1 MLGPFCEFADRGAD
15 VGIVCLTGG
24 NAEAEGEERERRGEL
39 VAAAAELGIAEV
51 RFLDYPDPP
60 AGETGRLFAPE
71 IDSIL
76 LVAELRSVL
85 TQPRETDL
93 VITHGSGGEYWH
105 PAHVLLHDHVLR
117 AAKSLTHCPFLATFN
132 AWSADNPLPQVSNRD
147 DIANFSIDVRAYH
160 ARRLA
165 SLQRH
170 ATQGALESLVGFG
183 IDQAHRADRHRIL
196 PGPDALMAAASP
208 SAPTRAGPSV
218 VQLSASDRSG
228 GAAVA
233 AARLHAGLREAGVD
247 SRMLVAEK
255 LGTDPFTERIH
266 RIPAFSIRRFLDP
279 VPMRLDRS
287 EWFLWATCA
296 WLPNPA
302 LARRIRQLAPD
313 LAHLHGNHMG
323 FTPIAMLP
331 KLKVPVVIT
340 MHDFW
345 AFCGAFHLEPPEH
358 ERFPEPYDATNR
370 RADSGGIDIDAWVW
384 RRKARACRDRKP
396 DRNLPERV
404 ARPRARRSA
413 LWQDRRIGG
422 AQCPQHP
429 NLQTARPR
437 LREGRLQPA
446 AGQRS

>member
-1 MLGPFCEFADRGAD
+1 MPPSYTLRRAARKAIRPIWQRLARGAFKPGQANHLLNAEIGRVLAIIAHPDDEVFCSGLLCEFADRGAD

-170 ATQGALESLVGFG
+170 ATQRAALESLVGFG
-183 IDQAHRADRHRIL
+183 IDQLI
-196 PGPDALMAAASP
+196 
-208 SAPTRAGPSV
+208 
-218 VQLSASDRSG
+218 
-228 GAAVA
+228 
-233 AARLHAGLREAGVD
+233 E
-247 SRMLVAEK
+247 
-255 LGTDPFTERIH
+255 
-266 RIPAFSIRRFLDP
+266 
-279 VPMRLDRS
+279 
-287 EWFLWATCA
+287 
-296 WLPNPA
+296 
-302 LARRIRQLAPD
+302 
-313 LAHLHGNHMG
+313 
-323 FTPIAMLP
+323 
-331 KLKVPVVIT
+331 
-340 MHDFW
+340 
-345 AFCGAFHLEPPEH
+345 
-358 ERFPEPYDATNR
+358 
-370 RADSGGIDIDAWVW
+370 
-384 RRKARACRDRKP
+384 
-396 DRNLPERV
+396 
-404 ARPRARRSA
+404 
-413 LWQDRRIGG
+413 
-422 AQCPQHP
+422 
-429 NLQTARPR
+429 QTAIEFYRVQT
-437 LREGRLQPA
+437 L
-446 AGQRS
+446 